1 MSDPQGAPTN
11 DPWAPQSSS
20 SQNPSQGSV
29 PSTPQVPQT
38 PQAQQPWGAPE
49 QPAQPAQPQQAQQP
63 WGAPEQPAQPAQPQ
77 QAQQPWG
84 APEQPAQQ
92 PWGAPEQPAQP
103 QQQWG
108 AAPQPD
114 AAWQGTQTQG
124 GTAWTVAQPGII
136 PLRPLTVG
144 ELFNGAFQ
152 AVRVNPQTMF
162 GFSFAIMA
170 VVGLVQAFFASSST
184 SSLTRALSSGDT
196 EDLVYSL
203 GSSMGSI
210 TTSGLTMLATAFLS
224 GMLALT
230 VWDAVLGRK
239 SSPADAW
246 HRFSPRFVPVLL
258 ATLLIGIIEFVVIV
272 LVLLVFMIPFFLVVV
287 NTASARSYDSAS
299 ASIGGALS
307 IIFLMIVAL
316 IVVACFFT
324 VKFAFTSSAVV
335 LEGLGPVDAIK
346 RSWSLSKGSFWRI
359 LGRILLIGVVIGLI
373 SSVLGAVVGAILG
386 VGANAAESVGMLV
399 AFSAFVSALLSAVVI
414 PVQSSFYTLMY
425 LDERMR
431 KENLAPMIAQEASR
445 A

>member
-49 QPAQPAQPQQAQQP
+49 QPAQPQQ
-63 WGAPEQPAQPAQPQ
+63 
-77 QAQQPWG
+77 
-84 APEQPAQQ
+84 AQQ

-162 GFSFAIMA
+162 GFAFAIMA

-184 SSLTRALSSGDT
+184 SSLTRALTSGDT
-196 EDLVYSL
+196 DDLIYSL
-203 GSSMGSI
+203 GSSMGSLV
-210 TTSGLTMLATAFLS
+210 TDGLTLLATAFLS

-258 ATLLIGIIEFVVIV
+258 ATLLIGIIEFVAIV
-272 LVLLVFMIPFFLVVV
+272 VVLLVFMIPFFLVIV

-299 ASIGGALS
+299 AGIGGAFAL
-307 IIFLMIVAL
+307 IFLMVVAL
-316 IVVACFFT
+316 IVIACFLT

-335 LEGLGPVDAIK
+335 LEGLGPVDAMK

-359 LGRILLIGVVIGLI
+359 LGRIWLIGIVTGLI
-373 SSVLGAVVGAILG
+373 SGVLGAVVGAILG
-386 VGANAAESVGMLV
+386 VGAAAADSVGLLV
-399 AFSAFVSALLSAVVI
+399 AFSAFLSALLSAVVI

>member
-49 QPAQPAQPQQAQQP
+49 QPAQPQQ
-63 WGAPEQPAQPAQPQ
+63 
-77 QAQQPWG
+77 
-84 APEQPAQQ
+84 AQQ

-162 GFSFAIMA
+162 GFAFAIMA

-203 GSSMGSI
+203 GSSMGSFV
-210 TTSGLTMLATAFLS
+210 TSGLTMLATAFLS

-287 NTASARSYDSAS
+287 NAASARSYDSAS

-373 SSVLGAVVGAILG
+373 SSVLGGIVGAILG
-386 VGANAAESVGMLV
+386 VGAAAADSVGMLV

>member
-49 QPAQPAQPQQAQQP
+49 QPAQPQQAQQP
-63 WGAPEQPAQPAQPQ
+63 WGAPEQPAQP
-77 QAQQPWG
+77 QQPWG
-84 APEQPAQQ
+84 APE
-92 PWGAPEQPAQP
+92 QP

-162 GFSFAIMA
+162 GFAFAIMA
-170 VVGLVQAFFASSST
+170 VVGLVQAFFASSSS

-196 EDLVYSL
+196 DDLVYSL
-203 GSSMGSI
+203 GSSMGSFV
-210 TTSGLTMLATAFLS
+210 TSGLTLLATAFLS

-258 ATLLIGIIEFVVIV
+258 ATLLIGIIEFVAIV
-272 LVLLVFMIPFFLVVV
+272 VVLLVFLIPFFLVVV

-299 ASIGGALS
+299 AGIGGALS

-316 IVVACFFT
+316 IVIVCFLT

-335 LEGLGPVDAIK
+335 LEGLGPVDAMK

-359 LGRILLIGVVIGLI
+359 LGRIWLIGIVTTLI
-373 SSVLGAVVGAILG
+373 TSVLGAVVGAILG
-386 VGANAAESVGMLV
+386 VGANAAESLGLLV

>member
-49 QPAQPAQPQQAQQP
+49 QPAQPEQGQQP
-63 WGAPEQPAQPAQPQ
+63 WGAPEQPAQPQ

-84 APEQPAQQ
+84 APEQP
-92 PWGAPEQPAQP
+92 

-108 AAPQPD
+108 ATPQPD

-162 GFSFAIMA
+162 GFAFAIMA
-170 VVGLVQAFFASSST
+170 VVGLVQAFLASSSS
-184 SSLTRALSSGDT
+184 SSLTRALTSGDT
-196 EDLVYSL
+196 DDLVYSL
-203 GSSMGSI
+203 GSSMGSFV
-210 TTSGLTMLATAFLS
+210 TSGLTLLATAFLS

-258 ATLLIGIIEFVVIV
+258 ATLLIGIIEFVAIV
-272 LVLLVFMIPFFLVVV
+272 VVLLVFLIPFFLVVV

-299 ASIGGALS
+299 AGIGGALS

-316 IVVACFFT
+316 IAIACFLT

-335 LEGLGPVDAIK
+335 LEGLGPVDAMK

-359 LGRILLIGVVIGLI
+359 LGRIWLIGIVTTLI
-373 SSVLGAVVGAILG
+373 TSVLGAIVGAILG
-386 VGANAAESVGMLV
+386 VGANAAESLGLLV

>member
-63 WGAPEQPAQPAQPQ
+63 WGAPEQPVQP
-77 QAQQPWG
+77 QQPWG
-84 APEQPAQQ
+84 APEQP
-92 PWGAPEQPAQP
+92 

-108 AAPQPD
+108 ATPQPD

-162 GFSFAIMA
+162 GFAFAIMA
-170 VVGLVQAFFASSST
+170 IVGLVEALFSSSST
-184 SSLTRALSSGDT
+184 TTLSHAISSQSAQDVF
-196 EDLVYSL
+196 DSL
-203 GSSMGSI
+203 GSTLGSFA
-210 TTSGLTMLATAFLS
+210 TSGLSLLATAFLS

-258 ATLLIGIIEFVVIV
+258 ATLLIGIIEFVAIMVVV
-272 LVLLVFMIPFFLVVV
+272 LIFIIPFFLVVV
-287 NTASARSYDSAS
+287 NAASARSYDSAS
-299 ASIGGALS
+299 AGIGGAFAIL
-307 IIFLMIVAL
+307 FLMLVAL
-316 IVVACFFT
+316 IVVGCFLT

-359 LGRILLIGVVIGLI
+359 LGRIWLIGIVTGLI
-373 SSVLGAVVGAILG
+373 STVLGAIVGAILG
-386 VGANAAESVGMLV
+386 VSANAADSVGMLV
-399 AFSAFVSALLSAVVI
+399 AVSAFLGALLSAVVI

>member
-20 SQNPSQGSV
+20 SQNSPQGSV

-49 QPAQPAQPQQAQQP
+49 QPAQPQQAQQP
-63 WGAPEQPAQPAQPQ
+63 WGAPEQPAQPQ
-77 QAQQPWG
+77 Q
-84 APEQPAQQ
+84 AQQ

-162 GFSFAIMA
+162 GFAFAIMA

-203 GSSMGSI
+203 GGSMGSFV
-210 TTSGLTMLATAFLS
+210 TSGLTLLATAFLS

-287 NTASARSYDSAS
+287 NAASARSYDSAS
-299 ASIGGALS
+299 AGIGGALS

-373 SSVLGAVVGAILG
+373 SSVLGGIVGAILG
-386 VGANAAESVGMLV
+386 VGANAADSVGMLV

>member
-20 SQNPSQGSV
+20 SQNSPQGSV

-49 QPAQPAQPQQAQQP
+49 QPAQPQQAQQP
-63 WGAPEQPAQPAQPQ
+63 WGAPEQPAQP
-77 QAQQPWG
+77 
-84 APEQPAQQ
+84 QQ

-114 AAWQGTQTQG
+114 AAWQGTQAQG

-162 GFSFAIMA
+162 GFAFAIMA
-170 VVGLVQAFFASSST
+170 VVGLVQAFFASSSM
-184 SSLTRALSSGDT
+184 SSLTRAMSSGDPQ
-196 EDLVYSL
+196 ELFDSL
-203 GSSMGSI
+203 GSSMGSLV
-210 TTSGLTMLATAFLS
+210 TSGLTMLATAFLS

-258 ATLLIGIIEFVVIV
+258 ATFLIGIIEFVLIV
-272 LVLLVFMIPFFLVVV
+272 VVLLVFMIPFFLVLV
-287 NTASARSYDSAS
+287 NAASARSYDSAG
-299 ASIGGALS
+299 AGIGGALS
-307 IIFLMIVAL
+307 ILFLMIVAL
-316 IVVACFFT
+316 IVVACFLA

-335 LEGLGPVDAIK
+335 LEGLGPVDALK

-359 LGRILLIGVVIGLI
+359 LGRIWLIGIVTGLI
-373 SSVLGAVVGAILG
+373 SGVLGAVVGAILG
-386 VGANAAESVGMLV
+386 VGANAADSVGLLV
-399 AFSAFVSALLSAVVI
+399 AFSAFLSALLSAVVI

>member
-49 QPAQPAQPQQAQQP
+49 QPAQPQQAQQP
-63 WGAPEQPAQPAQPQ
+63 WGAPEQPAQPQ

-84 APEQPAQQ
+84 APE
-92 PWGAPEQPAQP
+92 QP

-162 GFSFAIMA
+162 GFAFAIMA
-170 VVGLVQAFFASSST
+170 VVGLVQAFFASSSS

-196 EDLVYSL
+196 DDLVYSL
-203 GSSMGSI
+203 GSSMGSFV
-210 TTSGLTMLATAFLS
+210 TSGLTLLATAFLS

-258 ATLLIGIIEFVVIV
+258 ATLLIGIIEFVAIV
-272 LVLLVFMIPFFLVVV
+272 VVLLVFLIPFFLVVV

-299 ASIGGALS
+299 AGIGGALS

-316 IVVACFFT
+316 IVIACFLT

-335 LEGLGPVDAIK
+335 LEGLGPVDAMK

-359 LGRILLIGVVIGLI
+359 LGRIWLIGIVTTLI
-373 SSVLGAVVGAILG
+373 TSVLGAVVGAILG
-386 VGANAAESVGMLV
+386 VGANAAESLGLLV

>member
-38 PQAQQPWGAPE
+38 PQ
-49 QPAQPAQPQQAQQP
+49 
-63 WGAPEQPAQPAQPQ
+63 
-77 QAQQPWG
+77 
-84 APEQPAQQ
+84 AQQ

-162 GFSFAIMA
+162 GFAFAIMA

-184 SSLTRALSSGDT
+184 SSLTRALSSGDAN
-196 EDLVYSL
+196 DLVYSL
-203 GSSMGSI
+203 GNSMGSFV
-210 TTSGLTMLATAFLS
+210 TTGLTMLATAFLS

-258 ATLLIGIIEFVVIV
+258 ATFLIGIIEFVLIV

-287 NTASARSYDSAS
+287 NAASARSYDSAS
-299 ASIGGALS
+299 ASIGGAFA

-316 IVVACFFT
+316 IVVGCFLT

-335 LEGLGPVDAIK
+335 LEGLGPVDALK

-359 LGRILLIGVVIGLI
+359 LGRIWLIGIVTGLI
-373 SSVLGAVVGAILG
+373 SAVLGGIVGAILG
-386 VGANAAESVGMLV
+386 VGAAAADSVGLLV
-399 AFSAFVSALLSAVVI
+399 AFSAFLSALLSAVVI

>member
-20 SQNPSQGSV
+20 SLNPSQGSV

-38 PQAQQPWGAPE
+38 PQ
-49 QPAQPAQPQQAQQP
+49 
-63 WGAPEQPAQPAQPQ
+63 
-77 QAQQPWG
+77 
-84 APEQPAQQ
+84 AQQ

-162 GFSFAIMA
+162 GFAFAIMA

-203 GSSMGSI
+203 GNSMGSFV
-210 TTSGLTMLATAFLS
+210 TTGLTMLATAFLS

-258 ATLLIGIIEFVVIV
+258 ATFLIGIIEFVLIV

-287 NTASARSYDSAS
+287 NAASARSYDSAS
-299 ASIGGALS
+299 ASIGGAFA

-316 IVVACFFT
+316 IVVGCFLT

-335 LEGLGPVDAIK
+335 LEGLGPVDALK

-359 LGRILLIGVVIGLI
+359 LGRIWLIGIVTGLI
-373 SSVLGAVVGAILG
+373 SGVLGAVVGAILG
-386 VGANAAESVGMLV
+386 VGAAAADSVGLLV
-399 AFSAFVSALLSAVVI
+399 AFSAFLSALLSAVVI

>member
-49 QPAQPAQPQQAQQP
+49 QPAQPQQAQQP
-63 WGAPEQPAQPAQPQ
+63 WGAPEQPAQPQ
-77 QAQQPWG
+77 Q
-84 APEQPAQQ
+84 AQQ

-114 AAWQGTQTQG
+114 ATWQGTQTQG

-162 GFSFAIMA
+162 GFAFAIMA
-170 VVGLVQAFFASSST
+170 VVGLVQAFFASSSS

-196 EDLVYSL
+196 DDLVYSL

-210 TTSGLTMLATAFLS
+210 TTSGLTLLATAFLS

-258 ATLLIGIIEFVVIV
+258 ATLLIGIIEFVAIV
-272 LVLLVFMIPFFLVVV
+272 VVLLVFLIPFFLVVV

-299 ASIGGALS
+299 AGIGGALS

-316 IVVACFFT
+316 IVIACFLT

-335 LEGLGPVDAIK
+335 LEGLGPVDAMK

-359 LGRILLIGVVIGLI
+359 LGRIWLMGIVTTLIT
-373 SSVLGAVVGAILG
+373 SVLGAIVGAILG
-386 VGANAAESVGMLV
+386 VGANAAESLGLLV

>member
-1 MSDPQGAPTN
+1 MRGTIFGKTRVTYIGVIMSDPQGAPTN

-38 PQAQQPWGAPE
+38 PQ
-49 QPAQPAQPQQAQQP
+49 
-63 WGAPEQPAQPAQPQ
+63 
-77 QAQQPWG
+77 
-84 APEQPAQQ
+84 AQQ

-162 GFSFAIMA
+162 GFAFAIMA

-203 GSSMGSI
+203 GNSMGSFV
-210 TTSGLTMLATAFLS
+210 TTGLTMLATAFLS

-258 ATLLIGIIEFVVIV
+258 ATFLIGIIEFVLIV

-287 NTASARSYDSAS
+287 NAASARSYDSAS
-299 ASIGGALS
+299 ASIGGAFA

-316 IVVACFFT
+316 IVVGCFLT

-335 LEGLGPVDAIK
+335 LEGLGPVDALK

-359 LGRILLIGVVIGLI
+359 LGRIWLIGIVTGLI
-373 SSVLGAVVGAILG
+373 SAVLGGIVGAILG
-386 VGANAAESVGMLV
+386 VGAAAADSVGLLV
-399 AFSAFVSALLSAVVI
+399 AFSAFLSALLSAVVI

>member
-11 DPWAPQSSS
+11 DPWAPQSPS

-49 QPAQPAQPQQAQQP
+49 QPAQPQQAQQP
-63 WGAPEQPAQPAQPQ
+63 WGAPEQPAQP
-77 QAQQPWG
+77 
-84 APEQPAQQ
+84 QQ

-162 GFSFAIMA
+162 GFAFAIMA

-196 EDLVYSL
+196 DDLVYSL

-210 TTSGLTMLATAFLS
+210 TTSGLTLLATAFLS

-258 ATLLIGIIEFVVIV
+258 ATLLIGIIEFVAIV
-272 LVLLVFMIPFFLVVV
+272 VVLLVFLIPFFLVVV

-299 ASIGGALS
+299 AGIGGALS

-316 IVVACFFT
+316 IVIACFLT

-335 LEGLGPVDAIK
+335 LEGLGPVDAMK

-359 LGRILLIGVVIGLI
+359 LGRIWLIGIVTTLI
-373 SSVLGAVVGAILG
+373 TSVLGAVVGAILG
-386 VGANAAESVGMLV
+386 VGANAAESLGLLV

>member
-11 DPWAPQSSS
+11 DPWAPQSPS

-63 WGAPEQPAQPAQPQ
+63 WGAPEQPAQP
-77 QAQQPWG
+77 QQPWG
-84 APEQPAQQ
+84 APEQP
-92 PWGAPEQPAQP
+92 

-108 AAPQPD
+108 ATPQPD

-162 GFSFAIMA
+162 GFAFAIMA
-170 VVGLVQAFFASSST
+170 IVGLVEALFSSSST
-184 SSLTRALSSGDT
+184 TTLSHAISSQSAQDVF
-196 EDLVYSL
+196 DSL
-203 GSSMGSI
+203 GSTLGSFA
-210 TTSGLTMLATAFLS
+210 TSGLSLLATAFLS

-287 NTASARSYDSAS
+287 NAASARSYDSAS
-299 ASIGGALS
+299 AGIGGAFAIL
-307 IIFLMIVAL
+307 FLMLVAL
-316 IVVACFFT
+316 IVVGCFLT

-359 LGRILLIGVVIGLI
+359 LGRIWLIGIVTGLI
-373 SSVLGAVVGAILG
+373 STVLGAIVGAILG
-386 VGANAAESVGMLV
+386 VGANAADSVGMLV

>member
-49 QPAQPAQPQQAQQP
+49 QPAQPAQPQQP
-63 WGAPEQPAQPAQPQ
+63 WGAPEQPAQPQ
-77 QAQQPWG
+77 Q
-84 APEQPAQQ
+84 AQQ

-114 AAWQGTQTQG
+114 AAWKGTQTQG

-162 GFSFAIMA
+162 GFAFAIMA

-203 GSSMGSI
+203 GGSMGSFV
-210 TTSGLTMLATAFLS
+210 TSGLTLLATAFLS

-287 NTASARSYDSAS
+287 NAASARSYDSAS
-299 ASIGGALS
+299 AGIGGALS

-373 SSVLGAVVGAILG
+373 SSVLGGIVGAILG
-386 VGANAAESVGMLV
+386 VGANAADSVGMLV

>member
-63 WGAPEQPAQPAQPQ
+63 WGAPEQPAQP
-77 QAQQPWG
+77 
-84 APEQPAQQ
+84 
-92 PWGAPEQPAQP
+92 

-108 AAPQPD
+108 ATPQPD

-162 GFSFAIMA
+162 GFAFAIMA

-196 EDLVYSL
+196 DDLIYSL
-203 GSSMGSI
+203 GSSMGSFA
-210 TTSGLTMLATAFLS
+210 TDGLTLLATAFLS

-258 ATLLIGIIEFVVIV
+258 ATLLIGIIEFVAIV
-272 LVLLVFMIPFFLVVV
+272 VVLLVFLIPFFLVVA
-287 NTASARSYDSAS
+287 NAATARSLDSAS
-299 ASIGGALS
+299 AGIGGALS

-316 IVVACFFT
+316 IVIACFLT

-335 LEGLGPVDAIK
+335 LEGLGPVDAMK

-359 LGRILLIGVVIGLI
+359 LGRIWLIGIVTTLI
-373 SSVLGAVVGAILG
+373 TSVLGAIVGAILG
-386 VGANAAESVGMLV
+386 VGANAAESLGLLV

>member
-49 QPAQPAQPQQAQQP
+49 QPAQPAQPQQGQQP
-63 WGAPEQPAQPAQPQ
+63 WGAPEQPAQPQ
-77 QAQQPWG
+77 Q
-84 APEQPAQQ
+84 AQQ

-162 GFSFAIMA
+162 GFAFAIMA

-203 GSSMGSI
+203 GNSMGSFV
-210 TTSGLTMLATAFLS
+210 TSGLTMLATAFLS

-258 ATLLIGIIEFVVIV
+258 ATFLIGIIEFVVIV

-287 NTASARSYDSAS
+287 NAASARSYDSAS

-316 IVVACFFT
+316 IVVGCFFT

-373 SSVLGAVVGAILG
+373 SSVLGGIVGAILG
-386 VGANAAESVGMLV
+386 VGAAAADSVGMLV

>member
-38 PQAQQPWGAPE
+38 PQAQQPWGAP
-49 QPAQPAQPQQAQQP
+49 Q
-63 WGAPEQPAQPAQPQ
+63 
-77 QAQQPWG
+77 
-84 APEQPAQQ
+84 
-92 PWGAPEQPAQP
+92 QPAQP

-108 AAPQPD
+108 ATPQPD

-162 GFSFAIMA
+162 GFAFAIMA

-184 SSLTRALSSGDT
+184 SSLTRALTSGDT
-196 EDLVYSL
+196 DDLIYSL
-203 GSSMGSI
+203 GSSMGSLV
-210 TTSGLTMLATAFLS
+210 TDGLTLLATAFLS

-258 ATLLIGIIEFVVIV
+258 ATLLIGIIEFVAIV
-272 LVLLVFMIPFFLVVV
+272 VVLLVFMIPFFLVIV

-299 ASIGGALS
+299 AGIGGAFAL
-307 IIFLMIVAL
+307 IFLMVVAL
-316 IVVACFFT
+316 IVIACFLT

-335 LEGLGPVDAIK
+335 LEGLGPVDAMK

-359 LGRILLIGVVIGLI
+359 LGRIWLIGIVTGLI
-373 SSVLGAVVGAILG
+373 SGVLGAVVGAILG
-386 VGANAAESVGMLV
+386 VGAAAADSVGLLV
-399 AFSAFVSALLSAVVI
+399 AFSAFLSALLSAVVI

>member
-77 QAQQPWG
+77 QPWG
-84 APEQPAQQ
+84 APEQP
-92 PWGAPEQPAQP
+92 

-108 AAPQPD
+108 ATPQPD

-162 GFSFAIMA
+162 GFAFAIMA
-170 VVGLVQAFFASSST
+170 IVGLVEALFSSSST
-184 SSLTRALSSGDT
+184 TTLSHAISSQSAQDVF
-196 EDLVYSL
+196 DSL
-203 GSSMGSI
+203 GSTLGSFA
-210 TTSGLTMLATAFLS
+210 TSGLSLLATAFLS

-258 ATLLIGIIEFVVIV
+258 ATLLIGIIEFVAIMVVV
-272 LVLLVFMIPFFLVVV
+272 LIFIIPFFLVVV
-287 NTASARSYDSAS
+287 NAASARSYDSAS
-299 ASIGGALS
+299 AGIGGAVAIL
-307 IIFLMIVAL
+307 FLMLVAL
-316 IVVACFFT
+316 IVVGCFLT

-359 LGRILLIGVVIGLI
+359 LGRIWLIGIVTGLI
-373 SSVLGAVVGAILG
+373 STVLGAIVGAILG
-386 VGANAAESVGMLV
+386 VSANAADSVGMLV
-399 AFSAFVSALLSAVVI
+399 AVSAFLGALLSAVVI

>member
-1 MSDPQGAPTN
+1 MSDPQGVPTN

-38 PQAQQPWGAPE
+38 PQ
-49 QPAQPAQPQQAQQP
+49 
-63 WGAPEQPAQPAQPQ
+63 
-77 QAQQPWG
+77 
-84 APEQPAQQ
+84 AQQ

-162 GFSFAIMA
+162 GFAFAVMA

-184 SSLTRALSSGDT
+184 SSLTRALTSGDT

-203 GSSMGSI
+203 GSSMGSFAAD
-210 TTSGLTMLATAFLS
+210 GLTLLATAFLS

-258 ATLLIGIIEFVVIV
+258 ATLLIGIIEFVAIV
-272 LVLLVFMIPFFLVVV
+272 VVLLVFLIPFFLVVV

-299 ASIGGALS
+299 AGIGGALS

-316 IVVACFFT
+316 IVVGCFFT

-359 LGRILLIGVVIGLI
+359 LGRIWLIGIVTALI
-373 SSVLGAVVGAILG
+373 TSVLGGVVGAILG
-386 VGANAAESVGMLV
+386 VGANAADSVGMLV

>member
-49 QPAQPAQPQQAQQP
+49 QPAQPQQ
-63 WGAPEQPAQPAQPQ
+63 
-77 QAQQPWG
+77 
-84 APEQPAQQ
+84 AQQ

-162 GFSFAIMA
+162 GFAFAIMA

-203 GSSMGSI
+203 GGSMGSFV
-210 TTSGLTMLATAFLS
+210 TSGLTLLATAFLS

-287 NTASARSYDSAS
+287 NAASARSYDSAS
-299 ASIGGALS
+299 AGIGGALS

-373 SSVLGAVVGAILG
+373 SSVLGGIVGAILG
-386 VGANAAESVGMLV
+386 VGANAADSVGMLV

>member
-49 QPAQPAQPQQAQQP
+49 QPAQPAQPQQP
-63 WGAPEQPAQPAQPQ
+63 WGAPEQPAQPQ

-84 APEQPAQQ
+84 APEQPAQS
-92 PWGAPEQPAQP
+92 

-162 GFSFAIMA
+162 GFAFAIMA

-203 GSSMGSI
+203 GNSMGSFV
-210 TTSGLTMLATAFLS
+210 TSGLTLLATAFLS

-258 ATLLIGIIEFVVIV
+258 ATLLIGIIEFVAIV
-272 LVLLVFMIPFFLVVV
+272 VVLLVFLIPFFLVVV

-299 ASIGGALS
+299 AGIGGALS

-373 SSVLGAVVGAILG
+373 SSVLGGIVGAILG
-386 VGANAAESVGMLV
+386 VGANAADSVGMLV

>member
-20 SQNPSQGSV
+20 SQNPYQGSV
-29 PSTPQVPQT
+29 PSTPQT

-49 QPAQPAQPQQAQQP
+49 QPAQPQQ
-63 WGAPEQPAQPAQPQ
+63 
-77 QAQQPWG
+77 
-84 APEQPAQQ
+84 AQQ

-162 GFSFAIMA
+162 GFAFAIMA

-184 SSLTRALSSGDT
+184 SSLTRALSSGDAN
-196 EDLVYSL
+196 DLVYSL
-203 GSSMGSI
+203 GNSMGSFV
-210 TTSGLTMLATAFLS
+210 TSGLTLLATAFLS

-258 ATLLIGIIEFVVIV
+258 ATLLIGIIEFVAIV
-272 LVLLVFMIPFFLVVV
+272 VVLLVFMIPFFLVIV

-299 ASIGGALS
+299 AGIGGAFAL
-307 IIFLMIVAL
+307 IFLMVVAL
-316 IVVACFFT
+316 IVIACFLT

-335 LEGLGPVDAIK
+335 LEGLGPVDAMK

-359 LGRILLIGVVIGLI
+359 LGRIWLIGIVTGLI
-373 SSVLGAVVGAILG
+373 SAVLGGIVGAILG
-386 VGANAAESVGMLV
+386 VGAAAADSVGMLV
-399 AFSAFVSALLSAVVI
+399 AFSAFLSALLSAVVI

>member
-49 QPAQPAQPQQAQQP
+49 QPAQPQQAQQP
-63 WGAPEQPAQPAQPQ
+63 WGAPEQPAQPQQP
-77 QAQQPWG
+77 QQPWG
-84 APEQPAQQ
+84 APE
-92 PWGAPEQPAQP
+92 QP

-162 GFSFAIMA
+162 GFAFAIMA

-196 EDLVYSL
+196 DDLVYSL
-203 GSSMGSI
+203 GSSMGSFV
-210 TTSGLTMLATAFLS
+210 TSGLTLLATAFLS

-258 ATLLIGIIEFVVIV
+258 ATLLIGIIEFVAIV
-272 LVLLVFMIPFFLVVV
+272 VVLLVFLIPFFLVVV

-299 ASIGGALS
+299 AGIGGALS

-316 IVVACFFT
+316 IVIACFLT

-335 LEGLGPVDAIK
+335 LEGLGPVDAMK

-359 LGRILLIGVVIGLI
+359 LGRIWLIGIVTTLI
-373 SSVLGAVVGAILG
+373 TSVLGAVVGAILG
-386 VGANAAESVGMLV
+386 VGANAAESLGLLV

>member
-49 QPAQPAQPQQAQQP
+49 QPAQPQQ
-63 WGAPEQPAQPAQPQ
+63 
-77 QAQQPWG
+77 
-84 APEQPAQQ
+84 AQQ

-162 GFSFAIMA
+162 GFAFAIMA
-170 VVGLVQAFFASSST
+170 VVGLVQAFFASSSS

-196 EDLVYSL
+196 DDLVYSL
-203 GSSMGSI
+203 GSSMGSFV
-210 TTSGLTMLATAFLS
+210 TSGLTLLATAFLS

-258 ATLLIGIIEFVVIV
+258 ATLLIGIIEFVAIV
-272 LVLLVFMIPFFLVVV
+272 VVLLVFLIPFFLVVV

-299 ASIGGALS
+299 AGIGGALS

-316 IVVACFFT
+316 IVIACFLT

-335 LEGLGPVDAIK
+335 LEGLGPVDAMK

-359 LGRILLIGVVIGLI
+359 LGRIWLIGIVTTLI
-373 SSVLGAVVGAILG
+373 TSVLGAIVGAILG
-386 VGANAAESVGMLV
+386 VGANAAESLGLLV

>member
-63 WGAPEQPAQPAQPQ
+63 WGAPEQPVQP
-77 QAQQPWG
+77 QQPWG
-84 APEQPAQQ
+84 APEQP
-92 PWGAPEQPAQP
+92 

-108 AAPQPD
+108 ATPQPD

-162 GFSFAIMA
+162 GFAFAIMA
-170 VVGLVQAFFASSST
+170 IVGLVEALFSSSST
-184 SSLTRALSSGDT
+184 TTLSHAISSQSAQDVF
-196 EDLVYSL
+196 DSL
-203 GSSMGSI
+203 GSTLGSFA
-210 TTSGLTMLATAFLS
+210 TSGLSLLATAFLS

-258 ATLLIGIIEFVVIV
+258 ATLLIGIIEFVAIMVVV
-272 LVLLVFMIPFFLVVV
+272 LIFIIPFFLVVV
-287 NTASARSYDSAS
+287 NAASARSYDSAS
-299 ASIGGALS
+299 AGIGGAFAIL
-307 IIFLMIVAL
+307 FLMLVAL
-316 IVVACFFT
+316 IVVGCFLT

-359 LGRILLIGVVIGLI
+359 LGRIWLIGIVTGLI
-373 SSVLGAVVGAILG
+373 STVLGAIVGAILG
-386 VGANAAESVGMLV
+386 VSANAADSVGMLV
-399 AFSAFVSALLSAVVI
+399 AVSAFLGALLSAVVI

-431 KENLAPMIAQEASR
+431 KENLAPMIAQEASC

>member
-63 WGAPEQPAQPAQPQ
+63 WGAPEQPAQPQ
-77 QAQQPWG
+77 Q
-84 APEQPAQQ
+84 AQQ

-170 VVGLVQAFFASSST
+170 VVGLIQAFFASSST

-203 GSSMGSI
+203 GNSMGSFV
-210 TTSGLTMLATAFLS
+210 TSGLTMLATAFLS

-287 NTASARSYDSAS
+287 NAASARSYDSAS

-373 SSVLGAVVGAILG
+373 SSVLGGIVGAILG
-386 VGANAAESVGMLV
+386 VGATAADSVGMLV

>member
-20 SQNPSQGSV
+20 SQNSPQGSV

-49 QPAQPAQPQQAQQP
+49 QPAQPQQ
-63 WGAPEQPAQPAQPQ
+63 
-77 QAQQPWG
+77 
-84 APEQPAQQ
+84 AQQ

-162 GFSFAIMA
+162 GFAFAIMA

-184 SSLTRALSSGDT
+184 SSLTRAMSSGDPQ
-196 EDLVYSL
+196 ELFDSL
-203 GSSMGSI
+203 GSSMGSLV
-210 TTSGLTMLATAFLS
+210 TSGLTMLATAFLS

-258 ATLLIGIIEFVVIV
+258 ATLLIGIIEFVAIV
-272 LVLLVFMIPFFLVVV
+272 VVLLVFLIPFILVAV
-287 NTASARSYDSAS
+287 NAASARSYDSAS

-316 IVVACFFT
+316 IVIACFLT

-335 LEGLGPVDAIK
+335 LEGLGPVDAMK

-359 LGRILLIGVVIGLI
+359 LGRIWLIGIVTALI
-373 SSVLGAVVGAILG
+373 TSVLGGIVGAILG
-386 VGANAAESVGMLV
+386 VGAAAADSVGMLV
-399 AFSAFVSALLSAVVI
+399 DFSAFLSALLSAVVI

>member
-49 QPAQPAQPQQAQQP
+49 QPAQPQQAQQP
-63 WGAPEQPAQPAQPQ
+63 WGAPEQPAQPQ
-77 QAQQPWG
+77 Q
-84 APEQPAQQ
+84 AQQ

-144 ELFNGAFQ
+144 ELFNGSFQ

-162 GFSFAIMA
+162 GFAFAIMA

-203 GSSMGSI
+203 GNSMGSFV
-210 TTSGLTMLATAFLS
+210 TTGLTMLATAFLS

-287 NTASARSYDSAS
+287 NAASARSYDSAS
-299 ASIGGALS
+299 AGIGGALS

-316 IVVACFFT
+316 IVVGCFFT

>member
-11 DPWAPQSSS
+11 DPWAPQSPS

-49 QPAQPAQPQQAQQP
+49 QPAQPQQAQQP
-63 WGAPEQPAQPAQPQ
+63 WGAPEQPAQP
-77 QAQQPWG
+77 QQP
-84 APEQPAQQ
+84 
-92 PWGAPEQPAQP
+92 
-103 QQQWG
+103 WG

-162 GFSFAIMA
+162 GFAFAIMA
-170 VVGLVQAFFASSST
+170 VVGLVQAFFASSSS

-196 EDLVYSL
+196 DDLVYSL
-203 GSSMGSI
+203 GSSMGSFV
-210 TTSGLTMLATAFLS
+210 TSGLTLLATAFLS

-258 ATLLIGIIEFVVIV
+258 ATLLIGIIEFVAIV
-272 LVLLVFMIPFFLVVV
+272 VVLLVFLIPFFLVVV

-299 ASIGGALS
+299 AGIGGALS

-316 IVVACFFT
+316 IVIACFLT

-335 LEGLGPVDAIK
+335 LEGLGPVDAMK

-359 LGRILLIGVVIGLI
+359 LGRIWLIGIVTTLI
-373 SSVLGAVVGAILG
+373 TSVLGAVVGAILG
-386 VGANAAESVGMLV
+386 VGANAAESLGLLV

>member
-49 QPAQPAQPQQAQQP
+49 QPAQPQQAQQP
-63 WGAPEQPAQPAQPQ
+63 WGAPEQPAQPQQP
-77 QAQQPWG
+77 QQPWG
-84 APEQPAQQ
+84 APE
-92 PWGAPEQPAQP
+92 QP

-162 GFSFAIMA
+162 GFAFAVMA

-184 SSLTRALSSGDT
+184 SSLTRALTSGDT
-196 EDLVYSL
+196 DDLVYSL
-203 GSSMGSI
+203 GSSMGSFAAD
-210 TTSGLTMLATAFLS
+210 GLTLLATAFLS

-258 ATLLIGIIEFVVIV
+258 ATLLIGIIEFVAIV
-272 LVLLVFMIPFFLVVV
+272 VVLLVFLIPFFLVVV

-299 ASIGGALS
+299 AGIGGALS

-316 IVVACFFT
+316 IVIACFLT

-335 LEGLGPVDAIK
+335 LEGLGPVDAMK

-359 LGRILLIGVVIGLI
+359 LGRIWLIGIVTTLI
-373 SSVLGAVVGAILG
+373 TSVLGAVVGAILG
-386 VGANAAESVGMLV
+386 VGANAAESLGLLV

>member
-20 SQNPSQGSV
+20 SQNSPQGSV

-49 QPAQPAQPQQAQQP
+49 QPAQPQQ
-63 WGAPEQPAQPAQPQ
+63 
-77 QAQQPWG
+77 
-84 APEQPAQQ
+84 AQQ

-162 GFSFAIMA
+162 GFAFAIMA

-203 GSSMGSI
+203 GGSMGSFV
-210 TTSGLTMLATAFLS
+210 TSGLTMLATAFLS

-287 NTASARSYDSAS
+287 NAASARSYDSAS
-299 ASIGGALS
+299 AGIGGALS

-316 IVVACFFT
+316 IVVGCFFT

>member
-63 WGAPEQPAQPAQPQ
+63 WGAPEQPAQP
-77 QAQQPWG
+77 
-84 APEQPAQQ
+84 QQ

-114 AAWQGTQTQG
+114 ATWQGTQTQG

-162 GFSFAIMA
+162 GFAFAIMA

-196 EDLVYSL
+196 DDLVYSL
-203 GSSMGSI
+203 GSSMGSL
-210 TTSGLTMLATAFLS
+210 TTSGLTLLATAFLS

-258 ATLLIGIIEFVVIV
+258 ATLLIGIIEFVAIV
-272 LVLLVFMIPFFLVVV
+272 VVLLVFLIPFFLVVV

-299 ASIGGALS
+299 AGIGGALS

-316 IVVACFFT
+316 IVIACFLT

-335 LEGLGPVDAIK
+335 LEGLGPVDAMK

-359 LGRILLIGVVIGLI
+359 LGRIWLMGIVTTLIT
-373 SSVLGAVVGAILG
+373 SVLGAIVGAILG
-386 VGANAAESVGMLV
+386 VGANAAESLGLLV

>member
-11 DPWAPQSSS
+11 DPWAPQSPS

-49 QPAQPAQPQQAQQP
+49 QPAQPQQAQQP
-63 WGAPEQPAQPAQPQ
+63 WGAPEQPAQP
-77 QAQQPWG
+77 
-84 APEQPAQQ
+84 QQ

-162 GFSFAIMA
+162 GFAFAVMA

-184 SSLTRALSSGDT
+184 SSLTRALSSGEPQELFD
-196 EDLVYSL
+196 SL
-203 GSSMGSI
+203 GSSMGSVA
-210 TTSGLTMLATAFLS
+210 TSGLTLLATAFLS

-258 ATLLIGIIEFVVIV
+258 ATLLIGIIEFVAIMV
-272 LVLLVFMIPFFLVVV
+272 VLLVFMIPFFLVLV
-287 NTASARSYDSAS
+287 NAASARSFDSAG
-299 ASIGGALS
+299 AGIGGALS
-307 IIFLMIVAL
+307 ILFLMFVAL
-316 IVVACFFT
+316 IAIACFLT

-359 LGRILLIGVVIGLI
+359 LGRIWLIGIVTGLI
-373 SSVLGAVVGAILG
+373 SYVLALIVGAIVGLVAVAADLLG
-386 VGANAAESVGMLV
+386 LLV
-399 AFSAFVSALLSAVVI
+399 AFSTFLSALLSAVVI

>member
-20 SQNPSQGSV
+20 SQKPSQGSV

-49 QPAQPAQPQQAQQP
+49 QPAQPQQ
-63 WGAPEQPAQPAQPQ
+63 
-77 QAQQPWG
+77 
-84 APEQPAQQ
+84 AQQ

-162 GFSFAIMA
+162 GFAFAIMA

-203 GSSMGSI
+203 GNSMGSFV
-210 TTSGLTMLATAFLS
+210 TSGLTMLATAFLS

-258 ATLLIGIIEFVVIV
+258 ATFLIGIIEFVVIV

-287 NTASARSYDSAS
+287 NAASARSYDSAS

-316 IVVACFFT
+316 IVVGCFFT

-373 SSVLGAVVGAILG
+373 SSVLGGIVGAILG
-386 VGANAAESVGMLV
+386 VGAAAADSVGMLV

>member
-49 QPAQPAQPQQAQQP
+49 QPAQPQQAQQP
-63 WGAPEQPAQPAQPQ
+63 WGAPEQPAQPQ
-77 QAQQPWG
+77 Q
-84 APEQPAQQ
+84 AQQ

-162 GFSFAIMA
+162 GFAFAIMA

-203 GSSMGSI
+203 GGSMGSFV
-210 TTSGLTMLATAFLS
+210 TSGLTMLATAFLS

-287 NTASARSYDSAS
+287 NAASARSYDSAS
-299 ASIGGALS
+299 AGIGGALS

-316 IVVACFFT
+316 IVVGCFFT

-359 LGRILLIGVVIGLI
+359 LGRILLIGIVTGLI
-373 SSVLGAVVGAILG
+373 SSVLGGIVGAILG

>member
-63 WGAPEQPAQPAQPQ
+63 WGAPEQPAQPQ
-77 QAQQPWG
+77 QGQQPWG
-84 APEQPAQQ
+84 APEQP
-92 PWGAPEQPAQP
+92 

-108 AAPQPD
+108 ATPQPD

-162 GFSFAIMA
+162 GFAFAIMA

-196 EDLVYSL
+196 DDLIYSL
-203 GSSMGSI
+203 GSNMGSFA
-210 TTSGLTMLATAFLS
+210 TDGLTLLATAFLS

-258 ATLLIGIIEFVVIV
+258 ATLLIGIIEFVAIV
-272 LVLLVFMIPFFLVVV
+272 VVLLVFLIPFFLVVA
-287 NTASARSYDSAS
+287 NAATARSLDSAS
-299 ASIGGALS
+299 AGIGGALS

-316 IVVACFFT
+316 IVIACFLT

-335 LEGLGPVDAIK
+335 LEGLGPVDAMK

-359 LGRILLIGVVIGLI
+359 LGRILLIGIVTTLI
-373 SSVLGAVVGAILG
+373 TSVLGAIVGAILG
-386 VGANAAESVGMLV
+386 VGANAAESLGLLV

>member
-49 QPAQPAQPQQAQQP
+49 QPAQPQQAQQP
-63 WGAPEQPAQPAQPQ
+63 WGAPQ
-77 QAQQPWG
+77 
-84 APEQPAQQ
+84 
-92 PWGAPEQPAQP
+92 QPAQP

-108 AAPQPD
+108 ATPQPD

-162 GFSFAIMA
+162 GFAFAIMA
-170 VVGLVQAFFASSST
+170 IVGLVEAFFASSST
-184 SSLTRALSSGDT
+184 SSLTRALTSGDSQ
-196 EDLVYSL
+196 DLVSSL
-203 GSSMGSI
+203 GSSMGSFV
-210 TTSGLTMLATAFLS
+210 TSGLSMLATAFLS

-258 ATLLIGIIEFVVIV
+258 ATLLIGVIEFVAIM

-287 NTASARSYDSAS
+287 NAASARSYDSAS
-299 ASIGGALS
+299 AGIGGAFA

-346 RSWSLSKGSFWRI
+346 RSWSLSKGSFWQI
-359 LGRILLIGVVIGLI
+359 LGRIWLIGIVTGLI
-373 SSVLGAVVGAILG
+373 STVLGAVVGAILG
-386 VGANAAESVGMLV
+386 VGANAADSVGMLV
-399 AFSAFVSALLSAVVI
+399 AFSAFLSALLSAVVI

>member
-11 DPWAPQSSS
+11 DPWAPQSPS

-49 QPAQPAQPQQAQQP
+49 QPAQPQQAQQP
-63 WGAPEQPAQPAQPQ
+63 WGAPEQPAQP
-77 QAQQPWG
+77 
-84 APEQPAQQ
+84 QQ

-162 GFSFAIMA
+162 GFAFAVMA

-184 SSLTRALSSGDT
+184 SSLTRALSSGEPQELFD
-196 EDLVYSL
+196 SL
-203 GSSMGSI
+203 GSSMGSVA
-210 TTSGLTMLATAFLS
+210 TSGLTLLATAFLS

-258 ATLLIGIIEFVVIV
+258 ATLLIGIIEFVAIMV
-272 LVLLVFMIPFFLVVV
+272 VLLVFMIPFFLVLV
-287 NTASARSYDSAS
+287 NAASARSYDSAG
-299 ASIGGALS
+299 AGIGGALS
-307 IIFLMIVAL
+307 ILFLMIVAL
-316 IVVACFFT
+316 IVVACFLA

-335 LEGLGPVDAIK
+335 LEGLGPVDALK

-359 LGRILLIGVVIGLI
+359 LGRIWLIGIVTGLI
-373 SSVLGAVVGAILG
+373 SGVLGAVVGAILG
-386 VGANAAESVGMLV
+386 VGANAADSVGLLV
-399 AFSAFVSALLSAVVI
+399 AFSAFLSALLSAVVI

>member
-49 QPAQPAQPQQAQQP
+49 QPAQPQQAQQP
-63 WGAPEQPAQPAQPQ
+63 WGAPEQPAQPQ
-77 QAQQPWG
+77 Q
-84 APEQPAQQ
+84 AQQ

-162 GFSFAIMA
+162 GFAFAIMA

-203 GSSMGSI
+203 GGSMGSFV
-210 TTSGLTMLATAFLS
+210 TSGLTMLATAFLS

-287 NTASARSYDSAS
+287 NAASARSYDSAS
-299 ASIGGALS
+299 AGIGGALS

-316 IVVACFFT
+316 IVVGCFFT